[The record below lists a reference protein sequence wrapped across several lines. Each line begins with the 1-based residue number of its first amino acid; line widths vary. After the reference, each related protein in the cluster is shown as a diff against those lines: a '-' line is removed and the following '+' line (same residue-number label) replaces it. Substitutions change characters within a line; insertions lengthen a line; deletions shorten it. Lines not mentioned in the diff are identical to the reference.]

1 MLKLS
6 TICKISLEKQSRFYY
21 KYKYQGREISLPN
34 LKLASIKSILDYD
47 ITVQYSP
54 KDIYKRVRVCKLISR
69 DRHNFIT
76 KYKGISI
83 KCIRLYC
90 DVYHLIL
97 HAENEIRWQIIYNHH
112 LCIYTILEGIDH
124 IITRD
129 IKKYVRRRRNMF
141 TNRGSK
147 ITRKKLSDFSAIDIE
162 YAKSIMKMAEDAI
175 NAQSARNTP
184 PESPL
189 SCIRDYN
196 IKK

>member
-21 KYKYQGREISLPN
+21 TYKYNGREISLPN

-47 ITVQYSP
+47 ITSQYSP
-54 KDIYKRVRVCKLISR
+54 KEIYKRVRVCKLISR

-76 KYKGISI
+76 NYKEISI

-97 HAENEIRWQIIYNHH
+97 HMDTEIKWQIIYNHH
-112 LCIYTILEGIDH
+112 LCIYTILEGMRKEIA
-124 IITRD
+124 RD
-129 IKKYVRRRRNMF
+129 IKKYVRERRNIFSMQ
-141 TNRGSK
+141 K
-147 ITRKKLSDFSAIDIE
+147 INCKKLSDFSAIDID
-162 YAKSIMKMAEDAI
+162 YAKSIMRLAEA
-175 NAQSARNTP
+175 ALVQSARSEP

-189 SCIRDYN
+189 SCIRDYD